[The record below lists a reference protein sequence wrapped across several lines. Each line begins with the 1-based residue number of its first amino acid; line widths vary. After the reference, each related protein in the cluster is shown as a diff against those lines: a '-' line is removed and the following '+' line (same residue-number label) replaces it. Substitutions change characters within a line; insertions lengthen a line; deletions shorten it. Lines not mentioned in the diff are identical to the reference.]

1 MVGETQGERRHAST
15 PRDAD
20 SRGALWTLPDGQR
33 LPNLVEAA
41 PLVVGD
47 PAHPAR
53 LLPTDLENPE
63 GFHSR
68 LTAWLLR
75 QGRTG

>member
-1 MVGETQGERRHAST
+1 MDCGGKGERRQAT
-15 PRDAD
+15 QPKDAE
-20 SRGALWTLPDGQR
+20 SRGGLWSLPDGQR

-53 LLPTDLENPE
+53 LRPSDLNDPQS
-63 GFHSR
+63 FHSR

-75 QGRTG
+75 QGQSG

>member
-1 MVGETQGERRHAST
+1 MMVRETEGERRQGSE
-15 PRDAD
+15 PRGAET
-20 SRGALWTLPDGQR
+20 RGALWSLPDGRR
-33 LPNLVEAA
+33 LPNLLEAGP

-47 PAHPAR
+47 PDHPAR
-53 LLPTDLENPE
+53 LLPSDLEDPQ

-75 QGRTG
+75 QG

>member
-1 MVGETQGERRHAST
+1 MVCETQGERRHAST
-15 PRDAD
+15 PRDAE

-63 GFHSR
+63 SFHSR

-75 QGRTG
+75 QGQRG

>member
-1 MVGETQGERRHAST
+1 MVCELQDERRHGSE
-15 PRDAD
+15 PRAAET
-20 SRGALWTLPDGQR
+20 RGALWSLPDGRR
-33 LPNLVEAA
+33 LPNLLETP
-41 PLVVGD
+41 PLVLGD

-53 LLPTDLENPE
+53 LRPSDLDNPE

-75 QGRTG
+75 QG